1 MTTVKQRGIP
11 LSSLNPK
18 FLHTNSTSHTWP
30 FGAIAELVDNAYDPD
45 VRAKQFWID
54 WTRIKGLDCLS
65 FMDNGAGM
73 NRAKLH
79 KMLSFGFSDKKAVKD
94 HVPVGIYGNGFKSGS
109 MRLGKD
115 AIVFTKTRNSMS
127 IGLLSQSYLQAI
139 KAQQIMVPMVTFRR
153 DEQNQVEDA
162 ASFAVILAYSLFST
176 EKELFS
182 ELRAV
187 SAVGPTGTR
196 IIIWNLRTTTSGET
210 EFDFD
215 TDKYD
220 IQIRANASE
229 KTSESRATIP
239 ESRYSLRAYCSI
251 LYLKP
256 RMQINI
262 RGQRVKTQLIS
273 KSLAHIANDN
283 YRPSFLNKRIRITF
297 GFNTKSREH
306 HGIMMYHKNR
316 LIKAYER
323 VSCQRKTERKG
334 VGVIGVIECN
344 FLQPTH
350 NKQDFDD
357 TDKYRKTMHNL
368 SIKLE
373 EYWNEIRYKRK
384 KEDPKCTVPIE
395 DTVKVPDQVWVQ
407 CDSCLKWRRLPDGFD
422 CSRLPE
428 KWFCN
433 MNHDPQ
439 FRSCM
444 VEEELEDQEE
454 EQRSYPKPF
463 KRQKRNSKSLQE
475 ENVPEGLETSSPIS
489 PLPTRQPK
497 NTVLRQQNHSGWS
510 TNSGNSLSALS
521 PTTNACLETS
531 SSLAQRS
538 PLPLIN
544 LTAHSDTLKRMKRK
558 CSSSGEISTA
568 EGIISSAP
576 LPNAPPQGAGTS
588 VHAKFSPVIKK
599 EENELK
605 KVKSIE
611 RNTNSDE
618 QMRKMESQIIESFE
632 AYQEPV
638 EEDEEEWHDTEK
650 SITTETSYHST
661 PEGIAES
668 DCKQDWEAEAHN
680 AEEELWG
687 LKHEQDELMEMMR
700 EAVEERDACREELEV
715 LRDHC
720 SALED
725 ERSQLLNR
733 QEEEKEEKARLSTLC
748 DQLKCELEKL
758 KKETDG
764 RGREDIA
771 VGEERRKLKNLRFKV
786 GHLLVSFIP
795 ALNLQ
800 QVDFNSE
807 VIDKLLDQVLEE
819 VRVTQLKAA

>member
-1 MTTVKQRGIP
+1 MTARKQRGIP

-79 KMLSFGFSDKKAVKD
+79 KMLSFGFSDKKSVRE

-109 MRLGKD
+109 MRLGTD

-162 ASFAVILAYSLFST
+162 ASFAAILAYSLFST

-220 IQIRANASE
+220 IQIRANATE
-229 KTSESRATIP
+229 KTRESWATIP

-283 YRPSFLNKRIRITF
+283 YRPSFLTKRIRITF

-428 KWFCN
+428 KWFSEC
-433 MNHDPQ
+433 
-439 FRSCM
+439 
-444 VEEELEDQEE
+444 
-454 EQRSYPKPF
+454 
-463 KRQKRNSKSLQE
+463 
-475 ENVPEGLETSSPIS
+475 
-489 PLPTRQPK
+489 
-497 NTVLRQQNHSGWS
+497 
-510 TNSGNSLSALS
+510 
-521 PTTNACLETS
+521 
-531 SSLAQRS
+531 
-538 PLPLIN
+538 
-544 LTAHSDTLKRMKRK
+544 
-558 CSSSGEISTA
+558 
-568 EGIISSAP
+568 IISCAP
-576 LPNAPPQGAGTS
+576 LPNVPPHGAGTS
-588 VHAKFSPVIKK
+588 VHANFSPVIKK
-599 EENELK
+599 EETELK
-605 KVKSIE
+605 KVKSRE
-611 RNTNSDE
+611 RNVHSDE
-618 QMRKMESQIIESFE
+618 QMSKMESQIIESFE

-638 EEDEEEWHDTEK
+638 EVDEEEWHGTET
-650 SITTETSYHST
+650 STTTETSYHST

-680 AEEELWG
+680 AEEELWS
-687 LKHEQDELMEMMR
+687 LKHQQDELMEMMR

-725 ERSQLLNR
+725 ERSQLLSRVRVKSTPNKLPLHVQLMIR
-733 QEEEKEEKARLSTLC
+733 SEGPTFTTRKLHLNGQSHNIVAKLMKVQCSIKCLHITEKEEKARLSTLC

-819 VRVTQLKAA
+819 VRLTQLKAA

>member
-1 MTTVKQRGIP
+1 MTARKQRGIP

-79 KMLSFGFSDKKAVKD
+79 KMLSFGFSDKKSVRE

-109 MRLGKD
+109 MRLGTD

-162 ASFAVILAYSLFST
+162 ASFAAILAYSLFST

-220 IQIRANASE
+220 IQIRANATE
-229 KTSESRATIP
+229 KTRESWATIP
-239 ESRYSLRAYCSI
+239 ESRYSLR
-251 LYLKP
+251 
-256 RMQINI
+256 
-262 RGQRVKTQLIS
+262 T
-273 KSLAHIANDN
+273 
-283 YRPSFLNKRIRITF
+283 KRIRITF

-454 EQRSYPKPF
+454 EQKSYPKPF

-497 NTVLRQQNHSGWS
+497 NTMLRQQNHSGWS
-510 TNSGNSLSALS
+510 TDSGNSLSALS
-521 PTTNACLETS
+521 PTTNACIETS
-531 SSLAQRS
+531 SSLAQRA

-544 LTAHSDTLKRMKRK
+544 LTATSDTLKRIKRK
-558 CSSSGEISTA
+558 CSSSGEIPTA
-568 EGIISSAP
+568 ECIISCAP
-576 LPNAPPQGAGTS
+576 LPNVPPHGAGTS
-588 VHAKFSPVIKK
+588 VHANFSPVIKK
-599 EENELK
+599 EETELK
-605 KVKSIE
+605 KVKSRE
-611 RNTNSDE
+611 RNVHSDE
-618 QMRKMESQIIESFE
+618 QMSKMESQIIESFE

-638 EEDEEEWHDTEK
+638 EVDEEEWHGTET
-650 SITTETSYHST
+650 STTTETSYHST

-680 AEEELWG
+680 AEEELWS
-687 LKHEQDELMEMMR
+687 LKHQQDELMEMMR

-725 ERSQLLNR
+725 ERSQLLSR

-819 VRVTQLKAA
+819 VRLTQLKAA